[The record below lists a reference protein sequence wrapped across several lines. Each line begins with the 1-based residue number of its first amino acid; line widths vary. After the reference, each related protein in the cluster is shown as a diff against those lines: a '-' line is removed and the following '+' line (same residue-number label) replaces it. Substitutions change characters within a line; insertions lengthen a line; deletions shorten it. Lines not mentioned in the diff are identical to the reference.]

1 MFLLVPR
8 TVDARSFQGPA
19 EKTARHAVRDHCK
32 NLASPFEIT
41 VSFPLVLFVA
51 DTNKRMP
58 KMDKSPDHKTGAV
71 LPLTTLID
79 RAGLIRRWQHGSD
92 SFFWRQEQAGRLLP
106 VKQDGLLRYRWC
118 DVLVF
123 EGGLPPAD
131 WAGEYSADLMRPDQV
146 AATCT
151 CAPEFIL
158 NAARKGTLPA
168 RRIGQA
174 WRFVP
179 GEVAR
184 WHQESWA
191 ARTHR
196 MKGITSK
203 TGPSPPDE

>member
-1 MFLLVPR
+1 
-8 TVDARSFQGPA
+8 
-19 EKTARHAVRDHCK
+19 
-32 NLASPFEIT
+32 
-41 VSFPLVLFVA
+41 
-51 DTNKRMP
+51 
-58 KMDKSPDHKTGAV
+58 MDKTPEHETGAA
-71 LPLTTLID
+71 LPLAKLID

-106 VKQDGLLRYRWC
+106 VKQDGLLRYRFC

-123 EGGLPPAD
+123 EGGLPPA
-131 WAGEYSADLMRPDQV
+131 GRVEEYFADLMRPDQI
-146 AATCT
+146 ATICS

-184 WHQESWA
+184 WQQESWA
-191 ARTHR
+191 ARTRR
-196 MKGITSK
+196 MNGISSK